1 MTARATPGLLLPLAT
16 VATVATVATDPV
28 LAQSR
33 PAASPVAGAASVR
46 VHLQAMH
53 YQDVRDLRR
62 DDTGQWVA
70 TARQGGVPKQVTV
83 APDGR
88 VTAR

>member
-1 MTARATPGLLLPLAT
+1 MRAGATPGLLLAVATLAT
-16 VATVATVATDPV
+16 VATAPV

-33 PAASPVAGAASVR
+33 PAASPVAGAASAR
-46 VHLQAMH
+46 VHLQALH

-62 DDTGQWVA
+62 DYTGQWVA

-83 APDGR
+83 APDGT
-88 VTAR
+88 VIAR

>member
-1 MTARATPGLLLPLAT
+1 MRESVMMAVLLA
-16 VATVATVATDPV
+16 VAPVAASPV

-33 PAASPVAGAASVR
+33 PAASPVDGAASAR

-62 DDTGQWVA
+62 DYTGQWVA

>member
-1 MTARATPGLLLPLAT
+1 MGEVAGYWLPLADRT
-16 VATVATVATDPV
+16 RAVAD
-28 LAQSR
+28 S
-33 PAASPVAGAASVR
+33 
-46 VHLQAMH
+46 
-53 YQDVRDLRR
+53 
-62 DDTGQWVA
+62 

>member
-1 MTARATPGLLLPLAT
+1 MRRGLAVLLA
-16 VATVATVATDPV
+16 AGAFAAAADQAS
-28 LAQSR
+28 AQTR

-46 VHLQAMH
+46 THLQALH
-53 YQDVRDLRR
+53 FQDVRDLRR
-62 DDTGQWVA
+62 DHTGQWVT